1 MKSVLISKILLHY
14 KLFNCALRTKWEEG
28 IKIFEITRFDI
39 IMIHDPFC
47 VSPNCSVISQNCIT
61 IIIIIIYELIHMNP
75 NSIFSRDKSLS
86 LFIITWLDAYA
97 VYELY
102 A

>member
-47 VSPNCSVISQNCIT
+47 VSPNCSVISIKTALQ
-61 IIIIIIYELIHMNP
+61 LLLFMN
-75 NSIFSRDKSLS
+75 
-86 LFIITWLDAYA
+86 
-97 VYELY
+97 
-102 A
+102 